1 MAKLAGGIALLM
13 VSAFMLIGFMAG
25 GAGTQ
30 SLGVRVFAF
39 LITVGIPGAG
49 GLALLRGHLRRS
61 LPSGGGG
68 ADALRRQTWES
79 EIVKL
84 AERKGGKLTV
94 VEVIADSVMN
104 ADDAEEVFKDLVGR
118 GLAEPEVTDGGL
130 IVYVFPDI
138 KLLKEKNASKS
149 LFDS

>member
-1 MAKLAGGIALLM
+1 MAKLVGGIALLM
-13 VSAFMLIGFMAG
+13 VSVFMLIGFMAG
-25 GAGTQ
+25 GGGAQ
-30 SLGVRVFAF
+30 SLGIRIFTF
-39 LITVGIPGAG
+39 LLAVGLPGAG
-49 GLALLRGHLRRS
+49 GLTLLRGHLRRS
-61 LPSGGGG
+61 MPSGGGG

-94 VEVIADSVMN
+94 VEVVADSVMS
-104 ADDAEEVFKDLVGR
+104 ADDADEVFKDLVGR

-138 KLLKEKNASKS
+138 KLLKEKNASKG
-149 LFDS
+149 LYDA